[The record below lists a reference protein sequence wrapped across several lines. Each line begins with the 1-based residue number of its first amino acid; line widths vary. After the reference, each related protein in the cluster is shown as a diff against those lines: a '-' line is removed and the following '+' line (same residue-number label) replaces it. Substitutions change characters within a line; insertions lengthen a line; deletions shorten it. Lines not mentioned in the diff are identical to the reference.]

1 MSGLRIR
8 SKIKAD
14 EKIALITHRSEN
26 MNDLNDLIRKAVELR
41 AEGLR
46 SGEIADELNISRE
59 TVTWLL
65 TRSKASKEP
74 VPKDI
79 YVNWSEIGERAE
91 RLRFISLAL
100 VDMILETG
108 DPNVVPNVIVGV
120 ALSGLP
126 LATLVAD
133 EIGAELA
140 VFVPQKQKG
149 SETDGVKGSFS
160 QNFADIAGKRCAI
173 VDDVITTGSTATEIV
188 DIIKEMQGTPLSV
201 AVLINKKGIQ
211 EIHSVPIR
219 SLVQIT
225 IF

>member
-1 MSGLRIR
+1 
-8 SKIKAD
+8 
-14 EKIALITHRSEN
+14 
-26 MNDLNDLIRKAVELR
+26 MNDLNDLISKAQELR
-41 AEGLR
+41 ENGLR

-59 TVTWLL
+59 TATWLL
-65 TRSKASKEP
+65 TRSKSSQEP
-74 VPKDI
+74 APKDI
-79 YVNWSEIGERAE
+79 YVNWSEIGQNAE
-91 RLRFISLAL
+91 RLRFVSLAL

-108 DPNVVPNVIVGV
+108 DPDVVIGV

-149 SETDGVKGSFS
+149 SENDGVKGSFS
-160 QNFADIAGKRCAI
+160 QNFADIAGKSCAI
-173 VDDVITTGSTATEIV
+173 VDDVITTGRTATELIES
-188 DIIKEMQGTPLSV
+188 IKEMQATPLSV
-201 AVLINKKGIQ
+201 AVLINKKGIDQ
-211 EIHSVPIR
+211 VQNVPIR

>member
-1 MSGLRIR
+1 MVVV
-8 SKIKAD
+8 
-14 EKIALITHRSEN
+14 EEN
-26 MNDLNDLIRKAVELR
+26 MNDLNDLISRAQELH
-41 AEGLR
+41 EKGLR

-59 TVTWLL
+59 TATWLL
-65 TRSKASKEP
+65 TRSETSKEP
-74 VPKDI
+74 APKDI
-79 YVNWSEIGERAE
+79 YINWSEVGQNAE
-91 RLRFISLAL
+91 RLRFVSLAL

-108 DPNVVPNVIVGV
+108 DPDVIVGV

-149 SETDGVKGSFS
+149 SENDGVKGSFS
-160 QNFADIAGKRCAI
+160 QNFADIAGKSCAI
-173 VDDVITTGSTATEIV
+173 VDDVITTGNTATEIV
-188 DIIKEMQGTPLSV
+188 ELIKEMKATPLSV
-201 AVLINKKGIQ
+201 AVLINKKGISQ
-211 EIHSVPIR
+211 VQSVPIR

>member
-1 MSGLRIR
+1 
-8 SKIKAD
+8 
-14 EKIALITHRSEN
+14 
-26 MNDLNDLIRKAVELR
+26 MNDLNDLISKAQELR
-41 AEGLR
+41 EKGLR

-59 TVTWLL
+59 TATWLL
-65 TRSKASKEP
+65 TRSKSSHEP

-79 YVNWSEIGERAE
+79 YVNWSEIGQNAE
-91 RLRFISLAL
+91 RLRFVSLAL

-108 DPNVVPNVIVGV
+108 DPDVVIGV

-149 SETDGVKGSFS
+149 SENDGVKGSFS
-160 QNFADIAGKRCAI
+160 QNFADIAGKSCAI
-173 VDDVITTGSTATEIV
+173 VDDVITTGSTAIELIES
-188 DIIKEMQGTPLSV
+188 IKEMQATPLSV
-201 AVLINKKGIQ
+201 AVLINKKGIDQ
-211 EIHSVPIR
+211 VQNVPIR
-219 SLVQIT
+219 SLVQIA

>member
-1 MSGLRIR
+1 
-8 SKIKAD
+8 
-14 EKIALITHRSEN
+14 
-26 MNDLNDLIRKAVELR
+26 MNDLNDLISKAQELR
-41 AEGLR
+41 EKGLR

-59 TVTWLL
+59 TATWLL
-65 TRSKASKEP
+65 TRSKTSHEP

-79 YVNWSEIGERAE
+79 YVNWSEIGQNAE
-91 RLRFISLAL
+91 RLRFVSLAL

-108 DPNVVPNVIVGV
+108 EPNVIIGV

-149 SETDGVKGSFS
+149 SENDGVKGSFS
-160 QNFADIAGKRCAI
+160 QNFADIAGKSCAI
-173 VDDVITTGSTATEIV
+173 VDDVITTGSTAIEI
-188 DIIKEMQGTPLSV
+188 IESIKEMQATPLSV
-201 AVLINKKGIQ
+201 AVLINKKGIDQ
-211 EIHSVPIR
+211 VQNVPIR

>member
-1 MSGLRIR
+1 
-8 SKIKAD
+8 
-14 EKIALITHRSEN
+14 
-26 MNDLNDLIRKAVELR
+26 MNDLNDLISKAQELH
-41 AEGLR
+41 EKGLR

-65 TRSKASKEP
+65 TRSETSRGP

-79 YVNWSEIGERAE
+79 YVNWSEIGQNAE
-91 RLRFISLAL
+91 RLRFVSLAL

-108 DPNVVPNVIVGV
+108 DPDVVVGV

-140 VFVPQKQKG
+140 VFVPQKQKE
-149 SETDGVKGSFS
+149 SATDGFKGSFS
-160 QNFADIAGKRCAI
+160 QNFADIAGKSCAI
-173 VDDVITTGSTATEIV
+173 VDDVITTGRTASEIV
-188 DIIKEMQGTPLSV
+188 GIIKEMQATPLSV
-201 AVLINKKGIQ
+201 AVLINKKGISQ
-211 EIHSVPIR
+211 VQNVPIR

>member
-1 MSGLRIR
+1 
-8 SKIKAD
+8 
-14 EKIALITHRSEN
+14 
-26 MNDLNDLIRKAVELR
+26 MNDLNDLITKAQELR
-41 AEGLR
+41 EKGLR

-59 TVTWLL
+59 TATWLL
-65 TRSKASKEP
+65 TRSKSSQEP

-79 YVNWSEIGERAE
+79 YVNWSEIGENAE
-91 RLRFISLAL
+91 RLRFVSLAL

-108 DPNVVPNVIVGV
+108 DPDVVIGV

-149 SETDGVKGSFS
+149 SEDDGIKGSFS
-160 QNFADIAGKRCAI
+160 QNFADIAEKSCAI
-173 VDDVITTGSTATEIV
+173 VDDVITTGSTATEI
-188 DIIKEMQGTPLSV
+188 IESIKEMRATPLAI
-201 AVLINKKGIQ
+201 AVLINKKGIDQ
-211 EIHSVPIR
+211 VQNVPIR

>member
-1 MSGLRIR
+1 
-8 SKIKAD
+8 
-14 EKIALITHRSEN
+14 
-26 MNDLNDLIRKAVELR
+26 MNDLNDLISKAQELH
-41 AEGLR
+41 EKGLR

-59 TVTWLL
+59 TATWLL
-65 TRSKASKEP
+65 TRSETSREP
-74 VPKDI
+74 APKDI
-79 YVNWSEIGERAE
+79 YVNWSEIGQNAE
-91 RLRFISLAL
+91 RLRLVSLAL

-108 DPNVVPNVIVGV
+108 DPDVVVGV

-140 VFVPQKQKG
+140 VFVPQKQRG
-149 SETDGVKGSFS
+149 PQDDGIKGSFS
-160 QNFADIAGKRCAI
+160 QNFADIAGKSCAI

-188 DIIKEMQGTPLSV
+188 EVIKETQATPLSV
-201 AVLINKKGIQ
+201 AVLINKKGISQ
-211 EIHSVPIR
+211 VQNVPIR

>member
-1 MSGLRIR
+1 
-8 SKIKAD
+8 
-14 EKIALITHRSEN
+14 
-26 MNDLNDLIRKAVELR
+26 MNDLNDLISKAQELH
-41 AEGLR
+41 ENGLR

-65 TRSKASKEP
+65 TRSKTSQEP

-79 YVNWSEIGERAE
+79 YVNWSEIGQNAE
-91 RLRFISLAL
+91 RLRFVSLAL

-108 DPNVVPNVIVGV
+108 DPDVVVGV

-140 VFVPQKQKG
+140 VFVPQKQKE
-149 SETDGVKGSFS
+149 SENEGVKGSFS
-160 QNFADIAGKRCAI
+160 QNFADIAGKSCAI
-173 VDDVITTGSTATEIV
+173 VDDVITTGRTATDIV
-188 DIIKEMQGTPLSV
+188 EVIKEMQATPLSV
-201 AVLINKKGIQ
+201 AVLINKKGIDQ
-211 EIHSVPIR
+211 VQNVPIR

>member
-1 MSGLRIR
+1 
-8 SKIKAD
+8 
-14 EKIALITHRSEN
+14 
-26 MNDLNDLIRKAVELR
+26 MNDLNDLISKAQELHER
-41 AEGLR
+41 GLR

-59 TVTWLL
+59 TATWLI
-65 TRSKASKEP
+65 TRSETSKEP

-79 YVNWSEIGERAE
+79 YVNWSEIGQNAE
-91 RLRFISLAL
+91 RLRFVSLAL

-108 DPNVVPNVIVGV
+108 DPDVVIGV

-126 LATLVAD
+126 LATLVAE

-149 SETDGVKGSFS
+149 SENDGVKGSFS
-160 QNFADIAGKRCAI
+160 QNFADIAGKSCAI
-173 VDDVITTGSTATEIV
+173 VDDVTTTGRTATEIIEV
-188 DIIKEMQGTPLSV
+188 IKEMQATPLSV
-201 AVLINKKGIQ
+201 AVLINKKGISQ
-211 EIHSVPIR
+211 VQNVPIR

>member
-1 MSGLRIR
+1 
-8 SKIKAD
+8 
-14 EKIALITHRSEN
+14 
-26 MNDLNDLIRKAVELR
+26 MNDLNDLISKAQELR
-41 AEGLR
+41 EKGLR

-59 TVTWLL
+59 TATWLL
-65 TRSKASKEP
+65 TRSKSSQEP

-79 YVNWSEIGERAE
+79 YVNWSEIGQNAG
-91 RLRFISLAL
+91 RLRFVSLAL

-108 DPNVVPNVIVGV
+108 DPDVVIGV
-120 ALSGLP
+120 TLSGLP

-149 SETDGVKGSFS
+149 SENDGVKGSFS
-160 QNFADIAGKRCAI
+160 QNFADIAGKSCAI
-173 VDDVITTGSTATEIV
+173 VDDVITTGSTAIELIES
-188 DIIKEMQGTPLSV
+188 IKEMQATPLSV
-201 AVLINKKGIQ
+201 AVLINKKGIDQ
-211 EIHSVPIR
+211 VQNVPIR

>member
-1 MSGLRIR
+1 
-8 SKIKAD
+8 
-14 EKIALITHRSEN
+14 
-26 MNDLNDLIRKAVELR
+26 MNDLNDLISKAQELHEKGLR
-41 AEGLR
+41 A
-46 SGEIADELNISRE
+46 GEIADELNISRE
-59 TVTWLL
+59 TATWLL
-65 TRSKASKEP
+65 TRSETSREP

-79 YVNWSEIGERAE
+79 YVNWSEIGQNAE
-91 RLRFISLAL
+91 RLRFVSLAL

-108 DPNVVPNVIVGV
+108 DPDVVVGV

-149 SETDGVKGSFS
+149 SENDGVKGSFS
-160 QNFADIAGKRCAI
+160 QNFADIAGKSCAI
-173 VDDVITTGSTATEIV
+173 VDDVITTGSTATEIIEV
-188 DIIKEMQGTPLSV
+188 IKEMQATPLSV
-201 AVLINKKGIQ
+201 AVLINKKGISQ
-211 EIHSVPIR
+211 VQNVPIR

>member
-1 MSGLRIR
+1 
-8 SKIKAD
+8 
-14 EKIALITHRSEN
+14 
-26 MNDLNDLIRKAVELR
+26 MNDLNDLINTARELHDK
-41 AEGLR
+41 GLR

-59 TVTWLL
+59 TATWLL
-65 TRSKASKEP
+65 TRAKTSQEP
-74 VPKDI
+74 APKDI
-79 YVNWSEIGERAE
+79 YVNWSEIGINAE

-108 DPNVVPNVIVGV
+108 EPDVVVGI

-149 SETDGVKGSFS
+149 SEDEDIKGSFS
-160 QNFADIAGKRCAI
+160 QNFAEIAGKSCAI
-173 VDDVITTGSTATEIV
+173 VDDVITTGGTATEI
-188 DIIKEMQGTPLSV
+188 IELIKEMKATPISV
-201 AVLINKKGIQ
+201 AVLIDKRGIDQ
-211 EIHSVPIR
+211 IQKVPIR

-225 IF
+225 MF

>member
-1 MSGLRIR
+1 
-8 SKIKAD
+8 
-14 EKIALITHRSEN
+14 
-26 MNDLNDLIRKAVELR
+26 MNDLNDLISKAQELR
-41 AEGLR
+41 ENGLR

-59 TVTWLL
+59 TATWLL
-65 TRSKASKEP
+65 TRSKSSQEP
-74 VPKDI
+74 APKDI
-79 YVNWSEIGERAE
+79 YVNWSEIGQNAE
-91 RLRFISLAL
+91 RLRFVSLAL

-108 DPNVVPNVIVGV
+108 DPDVVIGV

-149 SETDGVKGSFS
+149 SENDGVKGSFS
-160 QNFADIAGKRCAI
+160 QNFADIAGKSCAI
-173 VDDVITTGSTATEIV
+173 VDDVITTGSTAIELIES
-188 DIIKEMQGTPLSV
+188 IKEMQATPLSV
-201 AVLINKKGIQ
+201 AVLINKKGIDQ
-211 EIHSVPIR
+211 VQNVPIR

>member
-1 MSGLRIR
+1 
-8 SKIKAD
+8 
-14 EKIALITHRSEN
+14 
-26 MNDLNDLIRKAVELR
+26 MNDLNDLISKAQELR
-41 AEGLR
+41 EKGLR

-59 TVTWLL
+59 TATWLL
-65 TRSKASKEP
+65 TRSKSSQEP

-79 YVNWSEIGERAE
+79 YVNWSEIGQNAE
-91 RLRFISLAL
+91 RLRFVSLAL

-108 DPNVVPNVIVGV
+108 DPDVVIGV

-126 LATLVAD
+126 LATLVAE

-149 SETDGVKGSFS
+149 SENDGVKGSFS
-160 QNFADIAGKRCAI
+160 QNFADIAGKSCAI
-173 VDDVITTGSTATEIV
+173 VDDVITTGSTATELIES
-188 DIIKEMQGTPLSV
+188 IKELQATPLSV
-201 AVLINKKGIQ
+201 AVLINKKGIHQ
-211 EIHSVPIR
+211 VQNVPIR

>member
-1 MSGLRIR
+1 
-8 SKIKAD
+8 
-14 EKIALITHRSEN
+14 
-26 MNDLNDLIRKAVELR
+26 MNDLNDLISKAQELR
-41 AEGLR
+41 EKGLR

-59 TVTWLL
+59 TATWLL
-65 TRSKASKEP
+65 TRSKSSQEP

-79 YVNWSEIGERAE
+79 YVNWSEIGQNAE
-91 RLRFISLAL
+91 RLRFVSLAL

-108 DPNVVPNVIVGV
+108 DPDVIIGV

-149 SETDGVKGSFS
+149 SENDGVKGSFS
-160 QNFADIAGKRCAI
+160 QNFADIAGKSCAI
-173 VDDVITTGSTATEIV
+173 VDDVITTGSTAIELIES
-188 DIIKEMQGTPLSV
+188 IKEMQATPLSV
-201 AVLINKKGIQ
+201 AVLINKKGIDQ
-211 EIHSVPIR
+211 VQNVPIR

>member
-1 MSGLRIR
+1 
-8 SKIKAD
+8 
-14 EKIALITHRSEN
+14 
-26 MNDLNDLIRKAVELR
+26 MNDLNDLISKAQELR
-41 AEGLR
+41 EKGLR

-59 TVTWLL
+59 TATWLL
-65 TRSKASKEP
+65 TRSKSSQEP

-79 YVNWSEIGERAE
+79 YVNWSEIGQNAE
-91 RLRFISLAL
+91 RLRFVSLAL

-108 DPNVVPNVIVGV
+108 DPDVVIGV

-149 SETDGVKGSFS
+149 SENDGVKGSFS
-160 QNFADIAGKRCAI
+160 QNFADIAGKSCAI
-173 VDDVITTGSTATEIV
+173 VDDVITTGSTALELIES
-188 DIIKEMQGTPLSV
+188 IKEMQATPLSV
-201 AVLINKKGIQ
+201 AVLINKKGIDQ
-211 EIHSVPIR
+211 VQNVPIR

>member
-1 MSGLRIR
+1 
-8 SKIKAD
+8 
-14 EKIALITHRSEN
+14 
-26 MNDLNDLIRKAVELR
+26 MNDLNDLISKAQELH
-41 AEGLR
+41 EKGLR
-46 SGEIADELNISRE
+46 SGEIADELNMSRE

-65 TRSKASKEP
+65 TRSETSRGP

-79 YVNWSEIGERAE
+79 YVDWSEIGQNAE
-91 RLRFISLAL
+91 RLRFVSLAL

-108 DPNVVPNVIVGV
+108 DPDVVVGV

-149 SETDGVKGSFS
+149 SKNDGFKGSFS
-160 QNFADIAGKRCAI
+160 QNFADIAGKSCAV
-173 VDDVITTGSTATEIV
+173 VDDVLTTGRTATEIV
-188 DIIKEMQGTPLSV
+188 GIIKEMQATPLSV
-201 AVLINKKGIQ
+201 AVLINKKGISQ
-211 EIHSVPIR
+211 VQNVPIR
-219 SLVQIT
+219 SLIQIT

>member
-1 MSGLRIR
+1 
-8 SKIKAD
+8 
-14 EKIALITHRSEN
+14 
-26 MNDLNDLIRKAVELR
+26 MNDLNDLISKAQELH
-41 AEGLR
+41 EKGLR

-59 TVTWLL
+59 TATWLL
-65 TRSKASKEP
+65 TRSETSREP
-74 VPKDI
+74 VPTDI
-79 YVNWSEIGERAE
+79 YVNWSEIGQNAE
-91 RLRFISLAL
+91 RLRFVSLAL

-108 DPNVVPNVIVGV
+108 DPHVVVGV

-149 SETDGVKGSFS
+149 SENDGVKGSFS
-160 QNFADIAGKRCAI
+160 QNFADIAGKSCAI

-188 DIIKEMQGTPLSV
+188 EVIKEMQATPLSV
-201 AVLINKKGIQ
+201 AVLINKKGISQ
-211 EIHSVPIR
+211 VQNVPIR

>member
-1 MSGLRIR
+1 
-8 SKIKAD
+8 
-14 EKIALITHRSEN
+14 
-26 MNDLNDLIRKAVELR
+26 MNDLKDLISKAQELR
-41 AEGLR
+41 ENGLR

-59 TVTWLL
+59 TATWLL
-65 TRSKASKEP
+65 TRSKSSQEP

-79 YVNWSEIGERAE
+79 YVNWSEIGQNAE
-91 RLRFISLAL
+91 RLRFVSLAL

-108 DPNVVPNVIVGV
+108 DPDVVIGV

-149 SETDGVKGSFS
+149 SENDGVKGSFS
-160 QNFADIAGKRCAI
+160 QNFANIAGKSCAI
-173 VDDVITTGSTATEIV
+173 VDDVITTGSTAIELIES
-188 DIIKEMQGTPLSV
+188 IKEMQATPLSV
-201 AVLINKKGIQ
+201 AVLINKKGIDQ
-211 EIHSVPIR
+211 VQNVPIR